1 MKKTMIRIFSVMLAL
16 LLMCSV
22 PFAAGAADAVLVL
35 DTPVVLE
42 YAVNERREDVFTF
55 TPDDSDTYVFYSVGK
70 VDVFSRLYDAQQEE
84 LAYSDD
90 ELGFPNFRM
99 EFVLDAGQT
108 YTFVVSNYEGDAGTS
123 TVVLKKAVA
132 ATSIAL
138 SLGEAYTGYV
148 GTYTQL
154 DAMLMPEYAITE
166 TITYS
171 TTAQDVVSVDE
182 QGNIQ
187 LKSEGEA
194 TVTATAES
202 GLTASCVVTVQPAET
217 ITVGNS
223 ETVLV
228 DKAKNGVTY
237 KFTATEDARLALY
250 TQSLAYTYI
259 SLYDEEFNGFHPEL
273 YTHHDNNAKAI
284 LNVTQGKSY
293 YFVLSCEYWVESDTE
308 LTLHLEETVQPTAMT
323 LVGGDV
329 YYAYPGESFG
339 IFPMFEPINAEE
351 PQVTLTSS
359 NPAVVK
365 IEGSGMNVLKEGTAT
380 ITAQAGALT
389 ATCKVEVYAPEVLKE
404 NTYETV
410 SPKGELDYQV
420 FSFKPSKSGN
430 YVFGSTGSESGVYGY
445 IYSAATDDTPEE
457 VFYEE
462 TANSFTAIY
471 NLKKGTTYYLSVGY
485 YYGGMW
491 EEGQE
496 SEFVPFRVYAY
507 RAGTANC
514 AEGVHKW
521 NEGAITKMPTTKATG
536 IKTTTCTVCGLT
548 KTASVKKLTSAD
560 NTSKVF
566 NDIKK
571 TDWFY
576 KSGAIDFVYNAGLF
590 KGTAET
596 TFAPQT
602 NMTRGMFVTVLGR
615 LAGVSVSKTD
625 SKFTDVPKAQ
635 YYSGYVKWASDN
647 GIVNGV
653 SKTSFAPDANVTR
666 EQICKMVVE
675 YCNYAGIDLRQINKP
690 VTFKDAGKISG
701 WAKEYVAL
709 CQTAGLINGKGGN
722 VFDPQGQASRAEV
735 ATIVNNFAK
744 NYL

>member
-1 MKKTMIRIFSVMLAL
+1 MKKTTIRIFSALLAL

-42 YAVNERREDVFTF
+42 YAENERHKDVFTF
-55 TPDDSDTYVFYSVGK
+55 TPDDSGTYVFYSTGD
-70 VDVFSRLYDAQQEE
+70 VDVFSYLNNAQQEE

-99 EFVLDAGQT
+99 EIVLEAGQT
-108 YTFVVSNYEGDAGTS
+108 YTFVVDNYESDAGTS
-123 TVVLKKAVA
+123 TVVLKKTVA
-132 ATSIAL
+132 PTSIVL
-138 SLGEAYTGYV
+138 GVGEAYAGYV

-154 DAMLMPEYAITE
+154 DAMLMPEYAISE
-166 TITYS
+166 DITYT
-171 TTAQDVVSVDE
+171 TTAQDIVSIDE
-182 QGNIQ
+182 QGNMQ
-187 LKSEGEA
+187 LKRVGEA
-194 TVTATAES
+194 TVTAAAES
-202 GLTASCVVTVQPAET
+202 GVTASCVVTVLPAET

-250 TQSLAYTYI
+250 TQALAYTHI
-259 SLYDEEFNGFHPEL
+259 SLYDEEFNGFHPDL
-273 YTHHDNNAKAI
+273 YTHYDNNAKII
-284 LNVTQGKSY
+284 LDVTQGTSY
-293 YFVLSCEYWVESDTE
+293 YFVLFCEEWAESNTE
-308 LTLHLEETVQPTAMT
+308 FTLHLEKTVQPTALT
-323 LVGGDV
+323 LAGGDD
-329 YYAYPGESFG
+329 YYGYPGDGFG
-339 IFPMFEPINAEE
+339 FFARFEPINAEE
-351 PQVTLTSS
+351 PQVTITSS
-359 NPAVVK
+359 NPAVAEV
-365 IEGSGMNVLKEGTAT
+365 EGDTMVMIKEGTAT
-380 ITAQAGALT
+380 ITAQAGTLKS
-389 ATCKVEVYAPEVLKE
+389 TCKAVVYAPEVLAE
-404 NTYETV
+404 NTYKTV
-410 SPKGELDYQV
+410 SPKEPLGHQV

-430 YVFGSTGSESGVYGY
+430 YVFGSTGSNTAVYCNL
-445 IYSAATDDTPEE
+445 YSAATGETPEE
-457 VFYEE
+457 VYYEE
-462 TANSFTAIY
+462 TYDSFTACY
-471 NLKKGTTYYLSVGY
+471 KLTKGNTYYLSVNIYFG
-485 YYGGMW
+485 
-491 EEGQE
+491 ET
-496 SEFVPFRVYAY
+496 EFVPFRVYAY

-514 AEGVHKW
+514 ADGEHKW
-521 NEGAITKMPTTKATG
+521 NQGAITKMPTTKATG

-566 NDIKK
+566 KDIKK
-571 TDWFY
+571 GDWFY
-576 KSGAIDFVYNAGLF
+576 TSGAIDFVYNAGLF
-590 KGTAET
+590 KGTSET

-615 LAGVSVSKTD
+615 LAGVSVKKTD

-701 WAKEYVAL
+701 WAKEYVSL
-709 CQTAGLINGKGGN
+709 CQSAGLINGKGGN
-722 VFDPQGQASRAEV
+722 VFDPQGQATRAEV
-735 ATIVNNFAK
+735 ATIVNNFSK